1 MTLPT
6 CYTPCLVS
14 LSDKSADDR
23 FYKERLPNLLL
34 KRYLLYR
41 YYVRT
46 EVAHAA
52 AHVKHHFRRCRRK
65 GLHHASAY
73 VVRGEELSHLE
84 FLLGLGVFM
93 VAGEIR
99 LPEVVQSSGSRVA
112 VVDAFLRNE
121 VLAGVYGEKDFLV
134 DLGTP
139 VLRNLLRYDGIHV
152 FSFFFFVNE
161 DTPQG
166 CLTGCLNK
174 YFMNHSSLSVISSS
188 RSLL

>member
-46 EVAHAA
+46 EVSHAA
-52 AHVKHHFRRCRRK
+52 AHVEDHFRRCRGK
-65 GLHHASAY
+65 DPDHVPAY
-73 VVRGEELSHLE
+73 FMRGEELSHLGL
-84 FLLGLGVFM
+84 LLGLGIFV
-93 VAGEIR
+93 VAGEVR
-99 LPEVVQSSGSRVA
+99 LSEAVQSSDARVA
-112 VVDAFLRNE
+112 VVDAFLRDE
-121 VLAGVYGEKDFLV
+121 VLAGVYGEKYLLV

-139 VLRNLLRYDGIHV
+139 VLRYLLWYDGIHV
-152 FSFFFFVNE
+152 FTF
-161 DTPQG
+161 
-166 CLTGCLNK
+166 
-174 YFMNHSSLSVISSS
+174 
-188 RSLL
+188 